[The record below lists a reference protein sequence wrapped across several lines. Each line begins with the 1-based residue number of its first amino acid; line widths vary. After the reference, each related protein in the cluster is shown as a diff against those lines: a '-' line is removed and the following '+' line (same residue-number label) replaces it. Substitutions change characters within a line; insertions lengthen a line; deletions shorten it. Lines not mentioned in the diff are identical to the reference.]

1 MPVGSNKARFQ
12 RLSLS
17 LLEPLWL
24 WNIS

>member
-1 MPVGSNKARFQ
+1 MPAGSNKARFQ

-17 LLEPLWL
+17 LLEPSWL